1 MNKFLPYLTNDYSVG
16 LYNNEVNDIYHSACG
31 ALTEAYE
38 KFINPLKLKDN
49 LRVLDICYGIG
60 YNTKAL
66 LNECINKGYKNI
78 CIDCVDIDSTL
89 IKLSPFIKTYVN
101 LFDRIFYKNKLY
113 KNILNY
119 KEANKI
125 INDINIHKHKSD
137 YKISKIVNLLL
148 YRLLSQNFDLSI
160 ENFITEKENFVFFDK
175 SLLKIHKNLIEY
187 GMQNIKNKNK
197 STFLHNI
204 YYQYISKRYLNR
216 IKEFEN
222 QFKIKFY
229 VQDVRDYVKNSN
241 LKYDIVLLDG
251 FTPNKCPCIWSQDF
265 FERLYELLNDDGQ
278 LVTYNTSAVVR
289 SAMFNAKFNVG
300 NIKNSDDK
308 IIGTFASK
316 NISLIKNHLSK
327 KQLGLLS
334 TKAGIPFRDKNLQLS
349 NDEILSNRLHEQNLS
364 TLESSS
370 KYLKRCKHEV

>member
-1 MNKFLPYLTNDYSVG
+1 M
-16 LYNNEVNDIYHSACG
+16 
-31 ALTEAYE
+31 
-38 KFINPLKLKDN
+38 
-49 LRVLDICYGIG
+49 
-60 YNTKAL
+60 
-66 LNECINKGYKNI
+66 
-78 CIDCVDIDSTL
+78 
-89 IKLSPFIKTYVN
+89 
-101 LFDRIFYKNKLY
+101 Y

-125 INDINIHKHKSD
+125 INDVNFHKHKSD

-148 YRLLSQNFDLSI
+148 YRLLSENFDLSI
-160 ENFITEKENFVFFDK
+160 ENLITKKENFVFFDK
-175 SLLKIHKNLIEY
+175 TLLNIHKNLSEF

-265 FERLYELLNDDGQ
+265 FERLYELMNDDGQ